1 MCSFLPLLFVTDPIS
16 PWLNDSLCN
25 LFLFYTEML
34 PSAKKK
40 KLKQTTLPYNANA
53 KTVFFVLLCRDKEV
67 ESKYFLVKFNS
78 NRIQKCLS
86 PFEVISQIVR

>member
-1 MCSFLPLLFVTDPIS
+1 MTDPIS

-34 PSAKKK
+34 PKREKK

-67 ESKYFLVKFNS
+67 ESKYFLVKFDNS